1 MSKTKSDNSERAVV
15 VCTAKRGV
23 FFGYT
28 RETGQAIF
36 ERTTVTLQRARMC
49 TYWSAETKGVL
60 GLGSIGPQ
68 KGSRIG
74 PQVPE
79 LTATREDRRAR
90 RHAGRAHASIASAA
104 WPARVRHA
112 AAAGGGGGG
121 VMRTRWEVAD
131 EIERIEALPLDR
143 AEKDRQQK
151 TLLETLR
158 IMRDI
163 ERIRSGR

>member
-1 MSKTKSDNSERAVV
+1 MKTKSDKDNGERAVV

-36 ERTTVTLQRARMC
+36 DRTTVTLQRARMC

-79 LTATREDRRAR
+79 LTCGEITAVYGCTPAAVEAWE
-90 RHAGRAHASIASAA
+90 ASP
-104 WPARVRHA
+104 W
-112 AAAGGGGGG
+112 
-121 VMRTRWEVAD
+121 
-131 EIERIEALPLDR
+131 
-143 AEKDRQQK
+143 K
-151 TLLETLR
+151 
-158 IMRDI
+158 
-163 ERIRSGR
+163 